1 MAPLPVL
8 IGSNFSNPESL
19 RMSMACRVLLVEEDA
34 AERKLVLSA
43 LGQSELVDHTVS
55 VKDRNEAL
63 DFLYA
68 RNPFVDRPTGY
79 PGVIVIGPR
88 LAWGIGVTLLSDI
101 RGDAVLRR
109 IPVVIVVVKPD
120 AEMIRIAYE
129 YGVNSLVAIS
139 EDANVRVQ
147 RYALL
152 ARYWGWANEPPPG
165 CLLQSKT

>member
-1 MAPLPVL
+1 
-8 IGSNFSNPESL
+8 
-19 RMSMACRVLLVEEDA
+19 MSMPCRVLLVEEDA
-34 AERKLVLSA
+34 AERQLVLSA
-43 LGQSELVDHTVS
+43 LGESKLVDCTVS

-63 DFLYA
+63 DFLHA
-68 RNPFVDRPTGY
+68 RNPFLGRPTGY

-88 LAWGIGVTLLSDI
+88 LAWGIGVALLADI
-101 RGDAVLRR
+101 RGDATLRR

-139 EDANVRVQ
+139 EDVNVRVQ

-152 ARYWGWANEPPPG
+152 AQYWGWSNEPPPG
-165 CLLQSKT
+165 CLLQSNT